1 MAAVESSSSEVIV
14 KISSISHPLLEEMK
28 GILSRLKM
36 VGGMIQDGCPHL
48 VPFCETIE
56 SVFRHG
62 LKQPNSFFGLNR
74 QDYWSW
80 IEMLQEY
87 YFNEKQNP
95 LLHSLV
101 TDISSTNRIRTLQ
114 GRGRC
119 FIRGSLT
126 NKLIS
131 VPVEHLVKNT
141 KLTEYWYVK
150 DSIIASTEL
159 RAVFMELLFQA
170 TEVDFDLDYKTSGF
184 LNETWVIP
192 VYVTYKLPPVK
203 TLDIGVRRIDERQLV
218 VDIEKDCLAYKAGI
232 EVWDIVEELCG
243 QPIHLITGNF
253 QKYVA
258 KHSIDFTEITVV
270 KKHLPDGSPFA
281 PVLRRQLLFTHKVT
295 TPTSSMWIPE
305 FINPHTSAIIRTI
318 GEKTEYSLVYLGKHI
333 MLINEEEVGQKTID
347 TAVSR
352 VLHDT
357 RKPEDITLTLSTV
370 GLLLLLKERK
380 LLVCDYRELIISGQS
395 TAHMSCLAIVCKRG
409 VASKEAES
417 KELVCYVCE
426 TPTFELA
433 QCVCMHIAQGFSQIS
448 ILQ

>member
-270 KKHLPDGSPFA
+270 KQSLE
-281 PVLRRQLLFTHKVT
+281 QL
-295 TPTSSMWIPE
+295 
-305 FINPHTSAIIRTI
+305 
-318 GEKTEYSLVYLGKHI
+318 EKIYLGKHI

-370 GLLLLLKERK
+370 GLLLLLKEVS
-380 LLVCDYRELIISGQS
+380 LFHSIHIILSLS
-395 TAHMSCLAIVCKRG
+395 L
-409 VASKEAES
+409 
-417 KELVCYVCE
+417 
-426 TPTFELA
+426 
-433 QCVCMHIAQGFSQIS
+433 
-448 ILQ
+448 